1 MKKNDQFGNRMKAY
15 EFAFRSYLPKR
26 LPVLLRIDGCHF
38 HSYTKKLNKPFD
50 ERLVQAFWETGQFLA
65 SEIMGCKIVYHQSD
79 EISILLTNND
89 KLTTEAWFDNNVQKI
104 TSVAASM
111 ATAKFN
117 DVINNL
123 IPNQNLATFDCRA
136 WILPP
141 EEVANYFLW
150 RQLDASKNSI
160 SMVAQSH
167 FSAKQLHGLSAKQ
180 MLEKLKTEKEINWD
194 SLPIWQKRGVCITKQ
209 TYQKDNAV
217 RHRWVIDK
225 EIPTFSQNR
234 EYIEQYLL
242 LKDK

>member
-1 MKKNDQFGNRMKAY
+1 MKKTDQFGNRMKGY

-65 SEIMGCKIVYHQSD
+65 SQIMGCKIVYHQSD
-79 EISILLTNND
+79 EISLLLTNHD

-111 ATAKFN
+111 AAAKFN

-141 EEVANYFLW
+141 EEVVNYFLW